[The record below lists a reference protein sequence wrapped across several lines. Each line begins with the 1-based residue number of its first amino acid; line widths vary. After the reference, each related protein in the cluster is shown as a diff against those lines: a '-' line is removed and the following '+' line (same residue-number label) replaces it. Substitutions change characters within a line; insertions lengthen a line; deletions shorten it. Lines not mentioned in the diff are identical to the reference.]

1 MMNARGQAIQIAREK
16 LALNPLYLDT
26 ETTGRERN
34 SEIIEIS
41 IIDDVGQV
49 VFESLVKPTRPI
61 PLDVTRIHGITNE
74 IVKDAP
80 NWMGVWPRVRD
91 VLAGRSVGIYNADFD
106 LRMIRQTLEKFRMA
120 WSPPEN
126 FVSFCIMKLYAQY
139 QGEWNSLRGSYHWHS
154 LEDAGRQ
161 CRIPLPNSHRAR
173 DDSLLARAVL
183 HHMAADAAV
192 TR

>member
-1 MMNARGQAIQIAREK
+1 MMNARQQAIQIAGEK

-49 VFESLVKPTRPI
+49 VFESLVKPTRLI
-61 PLDVTRIHGITNE
+61 PLDVMRIHGITNE
-74 IVKDAP
+74 MVKDAP
-80 NWMGVWPRVRD
+80 NWMNVWPRVRD
-91 VLAGRSVGIYNADFD
+91 ALAGRSVGIYNAEFD
-106 LRMIRQTLEKFRMA
+106 MRMIRQTLEKFRMP
-120 WSPPEN
+120 WSPPQN
-126 FVSFCIMKLYAQY
+126 FSSFCIMKLYAQY
-139 QGEWNSLRGSYHWHS
+139 KGEWNARSGSYRWHS
-154 LEDAGRQ
+154 LEDAGSQ

-183 HHMAADAAV
+183 HHMAADP
-192 TR
+192 TFTQ

>member
-26 ETTGRERN
+26 ETTGRERI

-41 IIDDVGQV
+41 IIDDLGQV
-49 VFESLVKPTRPI
+49 VFESLVKPTKII
-61 PLDVTRIHGITNE
+61 PLDVMRIHGITNE
-74 IVKDAP
+74 MVKDAP
-80 NWMGVWPRVRD
+80 NWMNVWPRVREA
-91 VLAGRSVGIYNADFD
+91 LAGRSVGIYNADFD
-106 LRMIRQTLEKFRMA
+106 LRLIRQTLEKFRMP
-120 WSPPEN
+120 WSPPQN

-139 QGEWNSLRGSYHWHS
+139 KGEWNNKRGSYRWYS
-154 LEDAGRQ
+154 LEDAGQQ

-183 HHMAADAAV
+183 HYMAADAAF
-192 TR
+192 TQ

>member
-26 ETTGRERN
+26 ETTGREQS

-49 VFESLVKPTRPI
+49 VFESLVKPTRLI
-61 PLDVTRIHGITNE
+61 PLEVTRIHGITNE
-74 IVKDAP
+74 MVKGSP
-80 NWMGVWPRVRD
+80 NWMSVWPHVRD
-91 VLAGRSVGIYNADFD
+91 VLTGQIVGIYNAEFD
-106 LRMIRQTLEKFRMA
+106 LRMIKQTLEKFRMA
-120 WSPPEN
+120 WTTPEN
-126 FVSFCIMKLYAQY
+126 FSSFCIMKLYAQY
-139 QGEWNSLRGSYHWHS
+139 KGEWNNMRGAYRWHS

-161 CRIPLPNSHRAR
+161 CRILLPNSHRAR

-183 HHMAADAAV
+183 HYMAADAAF
-192 TR
+192 TQ